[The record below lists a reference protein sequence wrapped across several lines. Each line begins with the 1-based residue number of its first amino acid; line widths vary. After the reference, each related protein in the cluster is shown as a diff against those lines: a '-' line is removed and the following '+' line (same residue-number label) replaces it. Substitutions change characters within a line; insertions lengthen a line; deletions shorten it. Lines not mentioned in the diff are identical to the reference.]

1 MTVNTNIQITNTGA
15 ALQRAPKTLGFS
27 FAPGDWH
34 PQNSDIYA
42 DRLTEGV
49 ATGLPIQADSISTHP
64 DGSVRFAVLSLDAGA
79 LDAGQEATVRLATGP
94 KRAQYAGAVTDA
106 APGLV
111 AKAGDVARVVQILKA
126 VAALADVQLEAIE

>member
-15 ALQRAPKTLGFS
+15 AQTRTPKTIGFS

-42 DRLTEGV
+42 DLLAGGER
-49 ATGLPIQADSISTHP
+49 ATGLRIQTDSISTHA

-79 LDAGQEATVRLATGP
+79 LDAGQDATVRLATGP
-94 KRAQYAGAVTDA
+94 
-106 APGLV
+106 
-111 AKAGDVARVVQILKA
+111 
-126 VAALADVQLEAIE
+126 